1 MSWTRSDQLALAGV
15 LVAAI
20 GVVAALLALRPPEPP
35 KPTEKAPSPT
45 RVAPSSSVQPPTM
58 IGFSEPFSISENS
71 TFPSKT
77 GAKVVTGRIGAYW
90 GGPPQAEMGA
100 AAFGPVF
107 GKFTFSKN
115 LISKK
120 LQPRALLA
128 RSTLTPT
135 LSRKRERESE
145 QVGSLSR
152 VLVGEGWG
160 EGDPSTG

>member
-1 MSWTRSDQLALAGV
+1 M
-15 LVAAI
+15 
-20 GVVAALLALRPPEPP
+20 
-35 KPTEKAPSPT
+35 
-45 RVAPSSSVQPPTM
+45 
-58 IGFSEPFSISENS
+58 
-71 TFPSKT
+71 
-77 GAKVVTGRIGAYW
+77 
-90 GGPPQAEMGA
+90 
-100 AAFGPVF
+100 
-107 GKFTFSKN
+107 N